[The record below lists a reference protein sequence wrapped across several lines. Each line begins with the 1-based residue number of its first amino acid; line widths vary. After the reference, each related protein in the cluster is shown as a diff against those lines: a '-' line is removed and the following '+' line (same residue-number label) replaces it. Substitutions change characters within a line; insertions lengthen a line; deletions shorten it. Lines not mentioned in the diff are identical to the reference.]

1 MFEMLMIAAGS
12 SPDNIDDGARFFS
25 VLMRDGAKWFNAQR
39 GHLLLA
45 ATIAGAAVLA
55 ALVVWF
61 IIARVLRRAATKRS
75 PLMADIFSGLGA
87 PAAWGT
93 VFVGLSWANQMVDFP
108 GKVDLLLSKIF
119 YGLFVIAF
127 VWGALR
133 VVEACDRYFAAKRK
147 PDADAGMKKL
157 VSDLIR
163 RAAKGVV
170 WFIALIFVVQNI
182 FDLNVAALITG
193 AGVAGLAIAFAAQ
206 NTIANIF
213 GALSIVS
220 DEVFKIG
227 DFIDVGGKRGTVE
240 GMGFRSTK
248 LRSLDGTVWVLPNR
262 LVADAAIENISQRKN
277 IKFPFTLSLVYSTP
291 PEQMQKALDI
301 LKEIFDAYPDF
312 DKDMPPKYSFST
324 FNSSSLDIGV
334 IVWFNTKNVMEAQKM
349 KEALNLQILGR
360 FNEAG
365 LSFAYPSVTNYIVEK
380 KM

>member
-1 MFEMLMIAAGS
+1 MIEMLMVGAEGS
-12 SPDNIDDGARFFS
+12 APDNMEDGVRFFRGLVS
-25 VLMRDGAKWFNAQR
+25 KGLEWFNAER
-39 GHLLLA
+39 GNLLIA
-45 ATIAGAAVLA
+45 ALIAAVAVVVAVL
-55 ALVVWF
+55 VWF
-61 IIARVLRRAATKRS
+61 VVARVLRRAAKRFS
-75 PLMADIFSGLGA
+75 PLTAEILAGLGA

-93 VFVGLSWANQMVDFP
+93 VCIGLSWANQMVDFP
-108 GKVDLLLSKIF
+108 GKFDLVLAKVF
-119 YGLFVIAF
+119 YGLFILVF

-133 VVEACDRYFAAKRK
+133 MVEACDRFFAARRK
-147 PDADAGMKKL
+147 PDADSGMKRL
-157 VSDLIR
+157 IADLIR
-163 RAAKGVV
+163 RAAKTVV

-182 FDLNVAALITG
+182 FDLNVTALITG

-220 DEVFKIG
+220 DEVFKVG

-277 IKFPFTLSLVYSTP
+277 IKFTFTLSLVYSTT
-291 PEQMQKALDI
+291 PEEMQEALDI

-312 DKDMPPKYSFST
+312 DRNMPPKYSFT
-324 FNSSSLDIGV
+324 AFNSSSLDIGV
-334 IVWFNTKNVMEAQKM
+334 IVWFGTRNFMDAQKM
-349 KEALNLQILGR
+349 KENLNLQILER
-360 FNEAG
+360 FNAAG

-380 KM
+380 K

>member
-1 MFEMLMIAAGS
+1 MLEMLMVAAGK
-12 SPDNIDDGARFFS
+12 SPDNIDDGARFFAAM
-25 VLMRDGAKWFNAQR
+25 MRKGWAWFDAQR
-39 GHLLLA
+39 GYLLLA
-45 ATIAGAAVLA
+45 ALIAAAAVIA
-55 ALVVWF
+55 AIVVWF
-61 IIARVLRRAATKRS
+61 IVARILHRVTGKAS
-75 PLMADIFSGLGA
+75 PLMAEIFSGLGA
-87 PAAWGT
+87 PAAWCT
-93 VFVGLSWANQMVDFP
+93 VFIGLSWANQMVDLP
-108 GKVDLLLSKIF
+108 GKLDMVLAKIF
-119 YGLFVIAF
+119 YGMFVLVF

-133 VVEACDRYFAAKRK
+133 VVEACDKHFSAKRSSG
-147 PDADAGMKKL
+147 ADSGMKKL
-157 VSDLIR
+157 VSDLVR

-182 FDLNVAALITG
+182 FNLNVTALITG

-262 LVADAAIENISQRKN
+262 FVAEAAIENISQRKN
-277 IKFPFTLSLVYSTP
+277 IKTPFTLSLVYSTT
-291 PEQMQKALDI
+291 PEQMQLALDI
-301 LKEIFDAYPDF
+301 LKEIFDAFPNF
-312 DKDMPPKYSFST
+312 DKNMPPKYSFSE

-334 IVWFNTKNVMEAQKM
+334 IVWFDTKNFMEAQKM
-349 KEALNLQILGR
+349 KENLNLQILDR

-365 LSFAYPSVTNYIVEK
+365 LSFAYPSVTNYLVEVK
-380 KM
+380 